1 LFSGTV
7 SGDPGKD
14 VADFRFRQQWWR
26 ADLQAA
32 VILPRQRFDFDG
44 EPHRLREGGSDG
56 DHTVMRQQTG

>member
-1 LFSGTV
+1 LLISVFDSNG
-7 SGDPGKD
+7 G
-14 VADFRFRQQWWR
+14 

-44 EPHRLREGGSDG
+44 EPHRLRERGSDG